1 MVNLPRYQCQ
11 LNLYYTR
18 QVDTEDAFNIF
29 MVLQTLWQRLLAFWR
44 ENLKREGDEL
54 FQVGEMDHPY
64 RSYWGMMR
72 HKDSRTDKQF
82 LKIII
87 ITLTLLRCTRCF

>member
-1 MVNLPRYQCQ
+1 MRNLPRYQCQ
-11 LNLYYTR
+11 LNLYYSR

-29 MVLQTLWQRLLAFWR
+29 MVLQTLWQRPVSFWR
-44 ENLKREGDEL
+44 ENLKREEDEL
-54 FQVGEMDHPY
+54 LQVGEMDLPY
-64 RSYWGMMR
+64 RTYWGMMR

-87 ITLTLLRCTRCF
+87 ISLTLLRTTR